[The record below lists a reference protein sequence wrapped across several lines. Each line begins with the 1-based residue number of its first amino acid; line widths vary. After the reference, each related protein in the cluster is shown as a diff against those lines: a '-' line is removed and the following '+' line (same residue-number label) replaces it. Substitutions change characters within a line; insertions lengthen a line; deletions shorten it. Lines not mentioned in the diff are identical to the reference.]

1 MITIVYWEEL
11 ESEFSDEA
19 GEMAAVAGESE
30 MLTATESMDDAF
42 DRIKKHQKENEG
54 RDIQYILSFW
64 LDGEFFCHAA
74 IAEDTP
80 VDMCREEIVNYV
92 KSFMH

>member
-19 GEMAAVAGESE
+19 GEIAVVDGDSE
-30 MLTATESMDDAF
+30 LLTATESIDDALN
-42 DRIKKHQKENEG
+42 RIKKHQEESEG
-54 RDIQYILSFW
+54 RDIQYLLSFW
-64 LDGEFFCHAA
+64 LDGEIFCHAA
-74 IAEDTP
+74 IEENIP
-80 VDMCREEIVNYV
+80 VDMCRDKIIEHV